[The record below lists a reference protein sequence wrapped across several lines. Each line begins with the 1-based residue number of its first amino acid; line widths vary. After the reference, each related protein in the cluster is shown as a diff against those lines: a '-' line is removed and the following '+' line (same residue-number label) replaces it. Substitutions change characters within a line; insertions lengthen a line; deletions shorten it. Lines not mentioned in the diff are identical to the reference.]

1 MALLLLVNNQKLSR
15 LKICMFEGLISNFYI
30 PDVQASDRQRR
41 ALEGQE
47 QQADRI
53 LDRPE
58 ARFSRLCQT
67 ETYAGEKYAPAS

>member
-1 MALLLLVNNQKLSR
+1 MTL
-15 LKICMFEGLISNFYI
+15 NFF